1 MADASRVEDLRP
13 GDHACLTFTDHEERI
28 DLVAAF
34 VRDGLRLGQKVL
46 CVTDAIPEATLT
58 AQLADRGLPVE
69 QAAESGRMSVV
80 TSAETYLAD
89 GSFAAERMIGVVAE
103 QIEAAGREGFA
114 GLWITSDMC
123 WALRP
128 VAGLEE
134 LITYE
139 SRMTRLLA
147 QGRATSVCQYDRQ
160 CFDTVTLAGI
170 GATHGLAL
178 AAATYHDDALL
189 RICRQ
194 YQPSGV
200 RVSGEIDYRRVEPLS
215 RALAEALRLDDHV
228 HVNLAGLIFTDGS
241 AAGAIMQAAASLRD
255 DQRMTVLCRSQV
267 GKVLRVLGLDELPGV
282 LLVVRDDD

>member
-13 GDHACLTFTDHEERI
+13 GDHACLTFSDHEERI

-34 VRDGLRLGQKVL
+34 VRDGLRQGQKVV
-46 CVTDAIPEATLT
+46 CVTDATPEATFT
-58 AQLADRGLPVE
+58 AQLTERGLPVA
-69 QAAESGRMSVV
+69 QAAEAGRMSVV
-80 TSAETYLAD
+80 NSAETYLAD
-89 GSFAAERMIGVVAE
+89 GSFAAERMIGVVAG
-103 QIEAAGREGFA
+103 QIEAAGRQGFA

-128 VAGLEE
+128 IAGLEE
-134 LITYE
+134 LMTYE

-147 QGRATSVCQYDRQ
+147 EGRATSVCQYDRQ
-160 CFDTVTLAGI
+160 CFDTVTLAGV

-194 YQPSGV
+194 YQPPGV
-200 RVSGEIDYRRVEPLS
+200 RVSGEIDYRRVEPLA
-215 RALAEALRLDDHV
+215 RALSEALGFDDHLR
-228 HVNLAGLIFTDGS
+228 VNLTGLIFTDGS
-241 AAGAIMQAAASLRD
+241 AAGAIMQAAASLRE
-255 DQRMTVLCRSQV
+255 DQRMTVVCRPQA
-267 GKVLRVLGLDELPGV
+267 GKVLRVLGLEDLPGV

>member
-1 MADASRVEDLRP
+1 VAESARVEDLRP

-34 VRDGLRLGQKVL
+34 VRDGLRQGQKVL
-46 CVTDAIPEATLT
+46 CVTDAVPESTFT
-58 AQLADRGLPVE
+58 AQLAERGLPVAE
-69 QAAESGRMSVV
+69 AAEAGRMSVV

-89 GSFAAERMIGVVAE
+89 GSFGADRMIGVLAE
-103 QIEAAGREGFA
+103 EIDAAGRDGYA

-128 VAGLEE
+128 VTGLEE
-134 LITYE
+134 LMTYE
-139 SRMTRLLA
+139 SRMARLLA
-147 QGRATSVCQYDRQ
+147 GGRATAVCQYDRQ

-170 GATHGLAL
+170 GATHGLAV

-194 YQPSGV
+194 YQPPGV

-215 RALAEALRLDDHV
+215 RALSEALRLDDHV
-228 HVNLAGLIFTDGS
+228 HVNLIGLIFTDGS
-241 AAGAIMQAAASLRD
+241 AAGAIMQAAASLRE
-255 DQRMTVLCRSQV
+255 DQRMTVLCRPQA
-267 GKVLRVLGLDELPGV
+267 GKVLRVLGLDEMAGV